1 MSRRQA
7 KAEAGNVTAKGVAM
21 GVLDFLVPVVREVGR
36 LLLQSL
42 GNAQSIEFKGRAN
55 LVTEMDRR
63 SEARLIEAIRS
74 QHPNHAILS
83 EEAGALPG
91 QPGQPEWIL
100 DPLDG
105 TTNYVHGL
113 PYFCVALALR
123 QGPQL
128 QAGLVYHPYV
138 DELYW
143 AERGHG
149 AFMNGRPLH
158 VSATSV
164 LDDALLTTGFPG
176 DLSRASDSNIEHF
189 LTLMPRTRAIRR
201 LGSASLDLCNVAA
214 GRLDGFWQPTML
226 VWDVAPGAIIVGEAG
241 GRVTDFAGNADVYE
255 GSIIGTN
262 GRIHAELI
270 EVLRQG

>member
-1 MSRRQA
+1 MA
-7 KAEAGNVTAKGVAM
+7 A
-21 GVLDFLVPVVREVGR
+21 LDFLLPVVREVGAF
-36 LLLQSL
+36 LLQNL

-63 SEARLIEAIRS
+63 SEAHLIRAIRD
-74 QHPNHAILS
+74 QHPDHAILS
-83 EEAGALPG
+83 EEVGALPG
-91 QPGQPEWIL
+91 GPGQAEWIL
-100 DPLDG
+100 DPVDG

-143 AERGHG
+143 AERGQG

-158 VSATSV
+158 VSSTSV
-164 LDDALLTTGFPG
+164 LDDALLTTGFPSE
-176 DLSRASDSNIEHF
+176 LSRAPDTNIEHF
-189 LTLMPRTRAIRR
+189 LALMPRARAIRR
-201 LGSASLDLCNVAA
+201 MGSASLDLCNVAA

-226 VWDVAPGAIIVGEAG
+226 VWDVAPGAIIVEEAG
-241 GRVTDFAGNADVYE
+241 GRVSDFAGNTGVYE
-255 GSIIGTN
+255 GSIAASN
-262 GRIHAELI
+262 GQIHTALV
-270 EVLRQG
+270 EVLQQG